1 MNNYTNV
8 LREHNLKATPQRLA
22 ILEIIFL
29 NGHINIDK
37 LYEDVKVKFESISQA
52 TIYKNISA
60 MTKSM
65 LLFEVKLPNEK
76 SVYEIVKGNHSH
88 LLCKECGAVQ
98 DIDIDTKKMIDD
110 ISSEYSFSIEQTD
123 LVLSGSCK
131 SCQSS

>member
-1 MNNYTNV
+1 MINYTEV

-37 LYEDVKVKFESISQA
+37 LYEDIKEKFSSISLA

-65 LLFEVKLPNEK
+65 LLFEVKLPSEK
-76 SVYEIVKGNHSH
+76 SVYEIVKDKHSH
-88 LLCKECGAVQ
+88 LLCKQCGKVQ
-98 DIDIDTKKMIDD
+98 DINIDTKSMIAD
-110 ISSEYSFSIEQTD
+110 ISSKYTFEIDQSD
-123 LVLSGSCK
+123 LVLSGSCE
-131 SCQSS
+131 SCQSN